1 MKTNAPPLR
10 AGRCG
15 PDVGPDSYEASSPH
29 NSAASQNDRGPAWQ
43 CRPAVAG
50 GPCAL
55 ALLAG
60 EEGEDG
66 GQGAGVL
73 VLGGEVERQVDGG
86 PGDVEVLVVVTH

>member
-15 PDVGPDSYEASSPH
+15 PGVGPDSYEASSPH
-29 NSAASQNDRGPAWQ
+29 NSAASQNDRGPA
-43 CRPAVAG
+43 VAG
-50 GPCAL
+50 GPCAM

-73 VLGGEVERQVDGG
+73 VLGG
-86 PGDVEVLVVVTH
+86 